1 MRSHAGITHPGTRP
15 VNEDCFG
22 IFPVG
27 DTAYLYVVCDGVGGC
42 AGGQT
47 ASALALSSFSDFVIS
62 ELGAIS
68 SAELTSLP
76 LAQIKRV
83 MRAAA
88 THASRTVRAAGLA
101 DEALTG
107 MASTLVA
114 ALVTETRAHVL
125 HVGDSR
131 LYTVTPDTVEKV
143 TRDHSYLQ
151 YLIDVGR
158 ITAAQSKKMKIE
170 NYITQAIG
178 AYDHVDGD
186 FCALDLSTYPPDT
199 YLLLCSDGLYHTV
212 DLPQMQS
219 ILLTS
224 DTVTQKAQALL
235 DAALT
240 GGGEDNITVLLLSLG
255 GR

>member
-1 MRSHAGITHPGTRP
+1 MRTHAGVTHPGIRP

-27 DTAYLYVVCDGVGGC
+27 ENVCLYAVCDGVGGC

-47 ASALALSSFSDFVIS
+47 ASALTLSSFSDFILSQLGDVTDE
-62 ELGAIS
+62 ELA
-68 SAELTSLP
+68 SLP
-76 LAQIKRV
+76 LAQIKRI

-88 THASRTVRAAGLA
+88 THASYTVHTAGLN
-101 DEALTG
+101 DPTLTG

-114 ALVTETRAHVL
+114 ALVTPLRAHVL

-131 LYTVTPDTVEKV
+131 LYAVTCDSVEKM

-158 ITAAQSKKMKIE
+158 VTKEQAKELKIE

-178 AYDHVDGD
+178 IYEHVDGD
-186 FCALDLSTYPPDT
+186 FCALDLSTYPEDT
-199 YLLLCSDGLYHTV
+199 YLLLCSDGLYRTV
-212 DLPQMQS
+212 KKPQMQR
-219 ILLTS
+219 ILLS
-224 DTVTQKAQALL
+224 PDTVEQKAQALL
-235 DAALT
+235 SAALA
-240 GGGEDNITVLLLSLG
+240 GGSEDNVTALVLSLG